1 MIIVVMGVAGS
12 GKTTV
17 GQLLAQELGWPFY
30 DGDDFHP
37 PANVAK
43 MQAGTPLTDADRAD
57 WLEAL
62 HRLITQRDGAGKSA
76 IIACSALKQSY
87 WQVLGD
93 VRIVY
98 LKGDYERF
106 RQRLQ
111 SRPGHFFKADL
122 LPSQFATLEEP
133 GDAITV
139 DAEQEPASIVQAI
152 RKTLKM

>member
-1 MIIVVMGVAGS
+1 
-12 GKTTV
+12 
-17 GQLLAQELGWPFY
+17 
-30 DGDDFHP
+30 
-37 PANVAK
+37 

-57 WLEAL
+57 WLDAL
-62 HRLITQRDGAGKSA
+62 HRLITQRDGEGKSA

-87 WQVLGD
+87 RQVLGD

-98 LKGDYERF
+98 LKGDDELF

-122 LPSQFATLEEP
+122 LPSQLATLEEP

-139 DAEQEPASIVQAI
+139 DAGQEPAPIVQAI